1 MTIGLLA
8 VQITWSILGA
18 TQDFSIFAG
27 VLAGVVFLAM
37 NDYTKVGHRRS
48 PPTNRQL
55 PLMVGAFFSF
65 VVASFLFGVLHGE
78 VDQSSPN
85 TYAEAI
91 CPSVVLAI
99 GVVQLAVSLAV
110 GLDEQS
116 GASGA
121 ANSVAYA
128 TIVIAVVFLAGVVV
142 SPFFQALPQTNPPF
156 NLDPWWL
163 WVGSIVLTTIP
174 TLVVK
179 ILPVLGRG
187 QAIGWQMRLS
197 TAKPYIQIQVSIGI
211 GVAAAVVQNVM
222 TSTVLPIYSGWIGP
236 ASLVAVL
243 IVVGMPI
250 AALALEV
257 GGSWSGGISSSCIV
271 IEKLVRGAL
280 TFVIYGSGPGGG
292 TRPLR

>member
-1 MTIGLLA
+1 VTIGLLA
-8 VQITWSILGA
+8 AHITWNILGA

-27 VLAGVVFLAM
+27 VLAGVVFLAI
-37 NDYTKVGHRRS
+37 NDYTKVGQRRS

-78 VDQSSPN
+78 ADQSPS

-110 GLDEQS
+110 GLDEKS
-116 GASGA
+116 GARGA
-121 ANSVAYA
+121 ADSVAYA
-128 TIVIAVVFLAGVVV
+128 TILIAVVFLTGVVV

-163 WVGSIVLTTIP
+163 WVGSIGLITIP

-187 QAIGWQMRLS
+187 HATGWQTRLS
-197 TAKPYIQIQVSIGI
+197 TVKPYIQIQVSIGI

-236 ASLVAVL
+236 TSLAAVL

-257 GGSWSGGISSSCIV
+257 GGSWSGGISSAWIV
-271 IEKLVRGAL
+271 MGKLVRGAL
-280 TFVIYGSGPGGG
+280 TFVIYGSWPGGG